1 MYLNQQFSHEFFIYY
16 SRYNADL
23 EVYTERKFTAVH
35 FAALTGCTEQLKFL
49 LDNGAVGVNSKDVE
63 GNTALHHS
71 TWYRKRPLTC
81 DIFNLLLRHGAD
93 VNIRNNEGATCSFLT
108 SCSQE
113 AKPCP
118 SISHF
123 RKLKLLGYEVN
134 ENSKSTFERDL
145 QTEDEEEVALCKV
158 ELEEMDNVEVSRHPV
173 KTTLRDVFFMT
184 RNKMATYSENE
195 TLYNMYNQ
203 KASGFEE
210 LFLQYGYVLN
220 LRYRRGRRRRK
231 LMDSAT
237 DSLLLLSGYCLPD
250 ACNEKIFRHLND
262 YHLKKLDLIN
272 YIYYLDTE
280 NFLE

>member
-1 MYLNQQFSHEFFIYY
+1 M
-16 SRYNADL
+16 

-35 FAALTGCTEQLKFL
+35 FAAIMGRTEQLKFL
-49 LDNGAVGVNSKDVE
+49 LDNGAVGVNSQDTE
-63 GNTALHHS
+63 GNTALHDF
-71 TWYRKRPLTC
+71 TWYRKCPITC
-81 DIFNLLLRHGAD
+81 EIFDLLLRHGAD
-93 VNIRNNEGATCSFLT
+93 VNILNNKGETCSFPP
-108 SCSQE
+108 SCLQE
-113 AKPCP
+113 TKLCP

-134 ENSKSTFERDL
+134 ESNRSTLEKAWK
-145 QTEDEEEVALCKV
+145 TEDDEKVALCKV
-158 ELEEMDNVEVSRHPV
+158 ELEEMDNMEVSRYPV
-173 KTTLRDVFFMT
+173 RTTLRDVFFMK

-203 KASGFEE
+203 SVNGFEE
-210 LFLQYGYVLN
+210 LFPQYGYILN
-220 LRYRRGRRRRK
+220 LKYRRGKRRRK

-237 DSLLLLSGYCLPD
+237 DSLLLLSSYCLPD

-272 YIYYLDTE
+272 YVYYLDTE